1 MNSGIIIPTY
11 DKRFDIVSYQGIRE
25 NGVDASEEFLK
36 EFVFDEECTVKEILE
51 ECNLEDAVTEK
62 LSELY
67 AQELVRLN
75 DSIHNT
81 EEAFA
86 LMMEDDSGFNNVLE
100 TLYKEIEIE
109 DLKTFILGIASKKDQ
124 AK

>member
-1 MNSGIIIPTY
+1 MNSGMITPTY
-11 DKRFDIVSYQGIRE
+11 NEQCDSGFYQAIRE
-25 NGVDASEEFLK
+25 NGIDASAEFLK
-36 EFVFDEECTVKEILE
+36 NFVFDEECTVKEILE
-51 ECNLEDAVTEK
+51 ECNLDDAVTEK

-75 DSIHNT
+75 DSVHNT

-86 LMMEDDSGFNNVLE
+86 LMMEDDRGFVSILE
-100 TLYKEIEIE
+100 TLYNEIEIE
-109 DLKTFILGIASKKDQ
+109 DLKTFILGIASKKEQ